1 MDLKTEVL
9 IIGGG
14 ATGTGIAR
22 DLALRGIPSLLVEKG
37 DFTSGASGRNQG
49 LLHSG
54 ARYAVNDPE
63 AARECIS
70 ENRILRRI
78 APHCIEP
85 TGGLFVSLP
94 EDGPEYR
101 SDFIRACEAAG
112 IDTLPLS
119 PREAL
124 SLEPRLNSRIIGAVQ
139 VPDGAID
146 PFTLVVENAR
156 DAESRGA
163 RFLIHTEVT
172 GLIRDGLRIT
182 GVHVC
187 DRITGKEYAI
197 AATWVINATGAWA
210 NRILGLAGL
219 KIGITLSK
227 GSMLITNTRLSERVL
242 NRCRPPA
249 SGDIIVPN
257 DTVSIL
263 GTTSSRSDDLEYYE
277 VTPEE
282 VTFLVDELSRMI
294 PDLKEERFTR
304 AYAGVRPLVQ
314 EGETDDD
321 RGLSRGF
328 ALIDHGSSDGMEGFV
343 TIIGG
348 KLITY
353 RLMAE
358 KTVDFLCRRMGL
370 HVPCSTHVQRLPGAG
385 LGHTLKDRL
394 LHLRRQTPAARGEL
408 LCDCEL
414 VPRES
419 VDAILR
425 EGKVRELQDILH
437 RTRLAKGT
445 CQGGFC
451 VYRLLGLLNELRK
464 EEASGGSN
472 VILKNFLEER
482 WKGIRPVLWGTS
494 LKEEELIES
503 IYKGLFNLNPEE
515 PGRPGGGEA

>member
-1 MDLKTEVL
+1 MDLQTEVL

-14 ATGTGIAR
+14 ATGAGISR
-22 DLALRGIPSLLVEKG
+22 DLALRGIPSLLVEKD

-54 ARYAVNDPE
+54 ARYAVNDLE

-78 APHCIEP
+78 APHCIEN
-85 TGGLFVSLP
+85 TDGLFVSLP
-94 EDGPEYR
+94 EDGAEYR
-101 SDFIRACEAAG
+101 ATFIRACAEAG

-119 PREAL
+119 PRETL
-124 SLEPRLNSRIIGAVQ
+124 SMEPKLNPRLIGAVQ

-163 RFLIHTEVT
+163 RFLLHTEVT
-172 GLIRDGLRIT
+172 DLIRDGLRIA
-182 GVHVC
+182 GARVK
-187 DRITGKEYAI
+187 DRITGKEFTI
-197 AATWVINATGAWA
+197 AAPWVINATGAWV
-210 NRILGLAGL
+210 NHILAFAGL
-219 KIGITLSK
+219 KIGMALSK
-227 GSMLITNTRLSERVL
+227 GSMLITNTRLSERVI

-263 GTTSSRSDDLEYYE
+263 GTTSQRLEDLEHYE

-282 VTFLVDELSRMI
+282 VSFLVEELSNLI
-294 PDLKEERFTR
+294 PALKGERFTR

-314 EGETDDD
+314 AAGVHDD
-321 RGLSRGF
+321 REISRGF
-328 ALIDHGSSDGMEGFV
+328 ALIDHESSDGLKGLV
-343 TIIGG
+343 TITGG
-348 KLITY
+348 KLMTY

-358 KTVDFLCRRMGL
+358 RTTDFICARLGL
-370 HVPCSTHVQRLPGAG
+370 HVPCITHAQPLPGAG
-385 LGHTLKDRL
+385 RGHTLKDRL
-394 LHLRRQTPAARGEL
+394 LRLRHHIPARGDL

-414 VPRES
+414 VPREA

-451 VYRLLGLLNELRK
+451 VYRLLGVLNEMKK
-464 EEASGGSN
+464 ETGLGGSN
-472 VILKNFLEER
+472 RALMDFLEER

-503 IYKGLFNLNPEE
+503 IYKGLFNLAPEKTS
-515 PGRPGGGEA
+515 PAAGGEP